1 VIPLDT
7 STRSLMLTLDGN
19 VSTTQLDVVA
29 GYYDVPNRTK
39 DDNADYLHAM
49 ALTTTNNSTHITVV
63 PVPPQ
68 GVSRIIDY
76 VTVHCNDV
84 STRTVSFKIDDAGT
98 KKLTMKLNVTSGQ
111 TAAYESDTGWYVK

>member
-1 VIPLDT
+1 
-7 STRSLMLTLDGN
+7 
-19 VSTTQLDVVA
+19 
-29 GYYDVPNRTK
+29 
-39 DDNADYLHAM
+39 
-49 ALTTTNNSTHITVV
+49 
-63 PVPPQ
+63 
-68 GVSRIIDY
+68 